1 MSSILWKCAAACAV
15 ATLVLAGCGPSS
27 TPEADERAAATTATT
42 ASAATTVVPATATT
56 TPASAAS
63 AAPLPGDNVTTPRY
77 RIAIHYP
84 TLSAQEAVLAQA
96 LRDTSAAAKREFM
109 QALPDPKQFPEF
121 ADRQLQ
127 LQLQLDY
134 TVAAR
139 TADFT
144 SVRERGMSDTGGA
157 HPIPVEGSFVY
168 DVHAQRVIALDDLF
182 TDPAAARQRLSTL
195 ARNALGEKLLAK
207 APDASEASPEARREW
222 TDNMR
227 QMIDDGTD
235 PTAANFSN
243 FVVRA
248 GAGDTAAGLA
258 LIFSPYQV
266 APYVYGTQTVDVPA
280 EVFAGLLKPQ
290 YRQAFAD

>member
-1 MSSILWKCAAACAV
+1 MSSILWKSAAACAV
-15 ATLVLAGCGPSS
+15 ATFVLAGCGQSS
-27 TPEADERAAATTATT
+27 TPEADRAAATTATT
-42 ASAATTVVPATATT
+42 ATAATTAVPATATT
-56 TPASAAS
+56 APAAAAS
-63 AAPLPGDNVTTPRY
+63 APLPGDNVTTPRY
-77 RIAIHYP
+77 KIAIHYP

-96 LRDTSAAAKREFM
+96 LRDTSAAAKRDFM

-121 ADRQLQ
+121 ADRQ

-144 SVRERGMSDTGGA
+144 SVRERGLSDTGGA
-157 HPIPVEGSFVY
+157 HPIPVDGSFVY

-195 ARNALGEKLLAK
+195 ARNALSEKLMAK
-207 APDASEASPEARREW
+207 APDASEALPEARREW

-248 GAGDTAAGLA
+248 GAGDTAAGLT

-280 EVFAGLLKPQ
+280 EVFTGLLKPQ

>member
-1 MSSILWKCAAACAV
+1 MSSILWKSAAACAV
-15 ATLVLAGCGPSS
+15 ATLVLAGCGQSS
-27 TPEADERAAATTATT
+27 TPEADRAAATTATT
-42 ASAATTVVPATATT
+42 ATAATTAVPATATT
-56 TPASAAS
+56 VPAAAAS

-77 RIAIHYP
+77 KIAIHYP

-96 LRDTSAAAKREFM
+96 LRDTSAAAKRDFM

-121 ADRQLQ
+121 ADRQ

-157 HPIPVEGSFVY
+157 HPIPVDGSFVY
-168 DVHAQRVIALDDLF
+168 DAHAQRVIALDDLF

-195 ARNALGEKLLAK
+195 ARNALSEKLLAK

-248 GAGDTAAGLA
+248 GAGDTAAGLT

>member
-1 MSSILWKCAAACAV
+1 MSSILWKSAAACAIV
-15 ATLVLAGCGPSS
+15 ALVLAGCGPSS
-27 TPEADERAAATTATT
+27 TPETDRAAATTATT
-42 ASAATTVVPATATT
+42 ATAATTAVPATATT
-56 TPASAAS
+56 APAAS

-96 LRDTSAAAKREFM
+96 LRGTSAAAKRGFM

-121 ADRQLQ
+121 ADRQ

-182 TDPAAARQRLSTL
+182 TDPATARQRLSTL
-195 ARNALGEKLLAK
+195 ARNALSEKLLAK

-222 TDNMR
+222 TGNMR
-227 QMIDDGTD
+227 QMIDAGTD

-248 GAGDTAAGLA
+248 GAGDTAAGLT

-280 EVFAGLLKPQ
+280 EVFAGLLKPP